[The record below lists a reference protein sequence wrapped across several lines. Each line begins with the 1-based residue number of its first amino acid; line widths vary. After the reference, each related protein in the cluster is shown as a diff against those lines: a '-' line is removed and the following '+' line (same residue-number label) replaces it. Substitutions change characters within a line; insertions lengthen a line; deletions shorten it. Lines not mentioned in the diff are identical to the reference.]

1 MSCLVS
7 IGEGS
12 GFSSG
17 VNRYCFHSHAAGN
30 KRKLNGSREK
40 TMLAI
45 LAPLIALLLFLIS
58 LSSYLRLKKRAKKG
72 KTRLSN
78 LYLDMTSLV
87 MSLFCSGYEEKF
99 TF

>member
-1 MSCLVS
+1 MSCHVS
-7 IGEGS
+7 IGEGT

-17 VNRYCFHSHAAGN
+17 VNRYCFDSHAAGN

-45 LAPLIALLLFLIS
+45 LAPSIALLLFLIS

-72 KTRLSN
+72 KTGPSN
-78 LYLDMTSLV
+78 LYLDMTSIV
-87 MSLFCSGYEEKF
+87 MFLFCSGYEEKL